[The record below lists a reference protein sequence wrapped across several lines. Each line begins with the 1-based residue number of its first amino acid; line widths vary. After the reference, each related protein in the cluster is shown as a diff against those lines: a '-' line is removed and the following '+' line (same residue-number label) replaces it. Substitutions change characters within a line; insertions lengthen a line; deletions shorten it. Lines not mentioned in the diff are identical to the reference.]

1 MPKYTELE
9 NEQLIDLLLAAEDPL
24 LTEAAERL
32 TAAHDEIKRLETALR
47 AAVVAT
53 GGGHA

>member
-9 NEQLIDLLLAAEDPL
+9 NEQPIDLLLAAEDPL